1 MDQTYEISRYI
12 GETVYKKRLS
22 TGLEVFILPKKH
34 FAKKYAFY
42 ATQYGGIYSDYEVAG
57 VRYNVPLGTAHFLEH
72 QIFEDKEK
80 SSFERFEALGANLN
94 AYTSSTST
102 VYHFDSVD
110 NFDEG
115 LKLLIEMVHK
125 TDITEASVKKEIEVI
140 DQEIRMYM
148 DEPAWDLSN
157 NLYKGLFHHHPVRY
171 EIAGTVESI
180 REITQDTILQCYNH
194 FYAPTNMKLFL
205 YGDIEVERTVETLEQ
220 LFKTIQL
227 NRSPKPMLILPEEP
241 MSIKRPRIEVSKGIS
256 KGMMLVGFK
265 GNPAAYVMNKESKS
279 AALKIANDL
288 MFGRSS
294 QFFMKAYET
303 GLVSDAFD
311 FDMQIGDGYAMSL
324 VGNETDQIEA
334 VYEAI
339 LNEIRHHIENG
350 FVTEDFERMK
360 KKILGRTVASFNS
373 LQSIAGNFTQSSMRG
388 NDLFKQMEAYKHLTK
403 ESVHEAMVEFYNMNN
418 VTLSAVHK
426 NKTTKE

>member
-1 MDQTYEISRYI
+1 MDQTYDISRYI

-42 ATQYGGIYSDYEVAG
+42 ATHYGGIYSDYEVAG
-57 VRYNVPLGTAHFLEH
+57 IRYSVPLGTAHFLEH

-125 TDITEASVKKEIEVI
+125 TDISSESVKKEIEVI

-157 NLYKGLFHHHPVRY
+157 NLYKGLYHHHPIRF

-180 REITQDTILQCYNH
+180 REINQDTILQCYQH

-205 YGDIEVERTVETLEQ
+205 YGDIDVERTIESLEQ
-220 LFKTIQL
+220 LFKRIKL
-227 NRSPKPMLILPEEP
+227 NESPKPKLILPNEP
-241 MSIKRPRIEVSKGIS
+241 TVIKRPRVEVDKNIS

-265 GNPAAYVMNKESKS
+265 GNPDAYVQQKENKS

-294 QFFMKAYET
+294 QFFMRAYES

-311 FDMQIGDGYAMSL
+311 FDTQLGDGYAMSL

-334 VYEAI
+334 LYETI
-339 LNEIRHHIENG
+339 MNEIRHHIENG

-373 LQSIAGNFTQSSMRG
+373 LQSIAGNYTQSVMRG
-388 NDLFKQMEAYKHLTK
+388 NDLFKQMEAYKQLTMN
-403 ESVHEAMVEFYNMNN
+403 SVHEAMVEFYDMNN
-418 VTLSAVHK
+418 VTLSAIHK
-426 NKTTKE
+426 NKTSKE